1 MCWGKFKFKSVSQ
14 GGCGKDIYG
23 KIWRVFREWVLK
35 LSEERT
41 DAEKTASACALKG
54 VGVILW
60 WQPRTEVWWREKEA
74 GIIRRKTLGVDES
87 SEAFHL
93 MVQEAT
99 EIFRKRKWSHLTGC
113 GCVEYGLK
121 EGTDRDRDWIIQLR
135 EDSVLMQEVSVI
147 SAWTRDI
154 HCCGC

>member
-23 KIWRVFREWVLK
+23 KIWRVLRAWVLK

-60 WQPRTEVWWREKEA
+60 WHAKDGSVVKE
-74 GIIRRKTLGVDES
+74 
-87 SEAFHL
+87 
-93 MVQEAT
+93 
-99 EIFRKRKWSHLTGC
+99 
-113 GCVEYGLK
+113 
-121 EGTDRDRDWIIQLR
+121 EGSGD
-135 EDSVLMQEVSVI
+135 
-147 SAWTRDI
+147 
-154 HCCGC
+154 H